1 MGSVVR
7 MPSLGMQMDRGEV
20 VAWYAEEGDDVAE
33 GEVIAEIESEKATA
47 EVEASQAGVLRR
59 VIVAVGESTAP
70 GEPIAIVAGRD
81 EDISGLAA
89 SLDGPEDSSATDTGP
104 APGSTS
110 SGATATGTSSAPAA
124 TPRARKRARDLG
136 VDVEDVAGSGPNGA
150 VTAEDVETAA
160 GPSSDR
166 SRRATPRARRR
177 ADELGVDLDTVD
189 GSAPN
194 GGVIERDV
202 EAAAGVARSPGVR
215 EERTLT
221 GRRGVIADR
230 LGESYREAV
239 HVTATREVD
248 VETVFAAADAA
259 DRALGVEVGVMDVLL
274 RVVSDAL
281 LAHPPVN
288 ARFEDGVHRLF
299 DGHHIAVAMDVED
312 GLVAPVVRDV
322 GAKTLADIATAR
334 RRLTDRVVAGEYTNE
349 DAAGATFTV
358 SNLGP
363 LGVDAFTPI
372 INPPQ
377 VAILGIGRARPV
389 AVPAEDGGVAFRR
402 HMVLSLSFDHRVLDG
417 ADAAR
422 FLGAIAE
429 GIDDAWTAVIGR

>member
-20 VAWYAEEGDDVAE
+20 VGWYAEEGDDVAE

-47 EVEASQAGVLRR
+47 DVEAPQAGVLRR
-59 VIVAVGESTAP
+59 VIVAAGESAPP
-70 GEPIAIVAGRD
+70 GEPIAIVGGRD
-81 EDISGLAA
+81 EDISDLAG
-89 SLDGPEDSSATDTGP
+89 SEDSSRTDTGP
-104 APGSTS
+104 APGSTA
-110 SGATATGTSSAPAA
+110 SGSPRDRAA
-124 TPRARKRARDLG
+124 TPRARKRASDLG
-136 VDVEDVAGSGPNGA
+136 VDVADVSGSGPNGA
-150 VTAEDVETAA
+150 VTAGDVETAA
-160 GPSSDR
+160 GSSSDR

-177 ADELGVDLDTVD
+177 ADELGVDLETVD

-202 EAAAGVARSPGVR
+202 EAAAGVGRSPGVR

-230 LGESYREAV
+230 LGVSYREAV

-248 VETVFAAADAA
+248 AETVFEAADAA

-281 LAHPPVN
+281 TAHPAFN
-288 ARFEDGVHRLF
+288 ARFEDDVHRLF
-299 DGHHIAVAMDVED
+299 DGHHIAVAMDAEA

-322 GAKTLADIATAR
+322 DSMTLAEIATER
-334 RRLTDRVVAGEYTNE
+334 RELTDRVRSGEYTSE

-389 AVPAEDGGVAFRR
+389 AVPAEDAGVAFRR

-422 FLGAIAE
+422 FLGAVAE
-429 GIDDAWTAVIGR
+429 GIDDAWTAVIDR